1 MRYTLLRKD
10 LSPSNYVTS
19 QQIRSLFSR
28 WSKQYREG
36 TLVQPTAEDTQPDSA
51 DQNLNVNPEDFD
63 VDDGAEQYQENLRD
77 LALTIINPWQIDDW
91 VAVSFNGAFY
101 PGVVTKID
109 DEGTWVDCMKP
120 VVPGKNC
127 FRWPNKKDNIP
138 YQEDEILCH
147 IQYHPTPESNRGDVK
162 LSDEDFQDAT
172 EKLLALA

>member
-1 MRYTLLRKD
+1 M
-10 LSPSNYVTS
+10 
-19 QQIRSLFSR
+19 
-28 WSKQYREG
+28 
-36 TLVQPTAEDTQPDSA
+36 QPTAEDTQPDSA

-120 VVPGKNC
+120 AVPGKNC
-127 FRWPNKKDNIP
+127 FCWPNKKDNIQ

-147 IQYHPTPESNRGDVK
+147 IQYHPTPVSNRGDVK